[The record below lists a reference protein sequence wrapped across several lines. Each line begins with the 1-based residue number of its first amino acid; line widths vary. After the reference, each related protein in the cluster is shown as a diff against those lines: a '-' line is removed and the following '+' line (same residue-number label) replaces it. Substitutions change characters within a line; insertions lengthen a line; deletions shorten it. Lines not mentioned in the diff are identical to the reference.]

1 MALRANHYDAAFE
14 AFLREQRW
22 PYVAV
27 NEARRSWQGHR
38 SLKSLDFVVC
48 PPGQG
53 QLLIDVKG
61 RRCPQSAE
69 DRARLW
75 ENWATNDDLTSMN
88 EWQTAF
94 GVGSR
99 ALLVFAYWLDE
110 ARPSAELP
118 VMCRF
123 RQRAYSFFG
132 VWATD
137 YRTHMHLR
145 SPKWD
150 TVWLTSRWFRDA
162 RFPLDT
168 LLKAADPSLHCDEDS
183 ITNAQVFST
192 VSCHS
197 TAAAPPYS
205 A

>member
-14 AFLREQRW
+14 GFLREQRW

-27 NEARRSWQGHR
+27 NEARRPWQGQR

-75 ENWATNDDLTSMN
+75 ENWATNDDLASMT
-88 EWQTAF
+88 EWQAAF
-94 GVGSR
+94 GTDSR

-110 ARPSAELP
+110 SRPSDQLP

-123 RQRAYSFFG
+123 RQRSYSFFG
-132 VWATD
+132 VWADD

-150 TVWLTSRWFRDA
+150 TVWLSSRWFRDA
-162 RFPLDT
+162 RFPLDS
-168 LLKAADPSLHCDEDS
+168 LLVNAERSPPPDADS
-183 ITNAQVFST
+183 ITHAHIFST
-192 VSCHS
+192 VSRP
-197 TAAAPPYS
+197 TPTIAPPYS